1 MHVKWNEQ
9 SNKENSDYL
18 PKLQKQSGE
27 EYEDGAEEI
36 EDSGKR
42 KSKLTKESVQQK
54 QKKREV

>member
-1 MHVKWNEQ
+1 MHIKWNEQ

-42 KSKLTKESVQQK
+42 KSKQTKESI
-54 QKKREV
+54 